1 MAAKRTNASL
11 DAWFMVKRKC
21 GKSSKKSSVEL
32 DCEADGGDKVTE
44 GTVPAVEIIDES
56 GQPDAELHVYN

>member
-1 MAAKRTNASL
+1 MCGGIVMAAKRTKASL
-11 DAWFMVKRKC
+11 DAWFTVKQKC
-21 GKSSKKSSVEL
+21 RKSSKKSSVEL

-56 GQPDAELHVYN
+56 G